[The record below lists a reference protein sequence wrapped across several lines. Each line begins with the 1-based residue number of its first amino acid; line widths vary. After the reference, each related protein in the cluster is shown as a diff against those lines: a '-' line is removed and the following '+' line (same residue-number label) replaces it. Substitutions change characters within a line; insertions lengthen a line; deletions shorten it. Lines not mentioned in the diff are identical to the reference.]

1 MFVVN
6 GDSERA
12 EHVCKEVSLCWDCCV
27 DLFFIFFFFFGYFWE
42 WLIQKTISSSIF

>member
-27 DLFFIFFFFFGYFWE
+27 DFFFILFYFFWVFLGMAYSKNNF
-42 WLIQKTISSSIF
+42 L

>member
-6 GDSERA
+6 GDGERA

-27 DLFFIFFFFFGYFWE
+27 DFFFFFFFG
-42 WLIQKTISSSIF
+42 L